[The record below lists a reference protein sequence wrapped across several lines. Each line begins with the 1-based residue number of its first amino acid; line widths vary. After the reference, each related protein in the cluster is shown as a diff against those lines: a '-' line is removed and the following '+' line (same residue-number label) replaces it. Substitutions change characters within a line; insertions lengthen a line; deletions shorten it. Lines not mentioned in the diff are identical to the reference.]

1 MIREQ
6 QAKIQMMTAEEKLK
20 APEGKLKTQQQLLDL
35 AQQALTK
42 RKLSSSMV
50 ISSAVANAAALFKNH
65 LADLDM
71 EILHKDLT
79 IDDAEQKALANSAYD
94 ATHEFVPC
102 IIFPISP
109 SPMTTTIPG
118 LFNLYLCCNEP

>member
-20 APEGKLKTQQQLLDL
+20 APEGKLKTQQQSLDL

-42 RKLSSSMV
+42 QKLSSSTV

-71 EILHKDLT
+71 EILCKDLT

-94 ATHEFVPC
+94 AAHEFVSLYN
-102 IIFPISP
+102 FSNLAE
-109 SPMTTTIPG
+109 SNDNNNPG
-118 LFNLYLCCNEP
+118 TL